1 MAGWVSGPSC
11 STGTGHALLGALNLL
26 PSARGYRAQLWG
38 LPVPQGEL
46 GRVGMVLRGDL
57 EGVLHLPDCHHHG
70 SLWCRVW
77 PEAGESA
84 LHQAHSG
91 ERAGGQGQLLAGG
104 RPHPEGMGAPGC
116 TALTV
121 GLICP
126 SLEGS
131 SLASVTAGASHGYAG
146 GSSVWCPLPAPAPLA
161 VPGTPQGL
169 SGPSSLCCQGWWHV
183 LLAQWGRV
191 HPTVPTVCGPLLC
204 VHVPTG
210 RQSQRCLSGKM
221 MLKVFGEEEIEG
233 GRPFVCTP
241 GPGRPVAAGSWCQGD
256 SGANRRDNIPQSVG
270 KSCYHSGRSQPQGLL
285 GA

>member
-1 MAGWVSGPSC
+1 MALSGAEY
-11 STGTGHALLGALNLL
+11 GLKLG
-26 PSARGYRAQLWG
+26 SQLFIKHIVESG
-38 LPVPQGEL
+38 LAAKGNSLQE
-46 GRVGMVLRGDL
+46 GDL
-57 EGVLHLPDCHHHG
+57 ILK
-70 SLWCRVW
+70 VW
-77 PEAGESA
+77 GP
-84 LHQAHSG
+84 
-91 ERAGGQGQLLAGG
+91 RAT
-104 RPHPEGMGAPGC
+104 RHF
-116 TALTV
+116 TV
-121 GLICP
+121 GLIYP

-131 SLASVTAGASHGYAG
+131 SLASVTAGASHGCAG

-161 VPGTPQGL
+161 VPGTQQGL
-169 SGPSSLCCQGWWHV
+169 SGCHV

-204 VHVPTG
+204 VRVPTG